1 MNLLD
6 SAIIYL
12 KMVYLLNKLFIL
24 SEKMV
29 KT

>member
-12 KMVYLLNKLFIL
+12 KMVNLLNKLFIL